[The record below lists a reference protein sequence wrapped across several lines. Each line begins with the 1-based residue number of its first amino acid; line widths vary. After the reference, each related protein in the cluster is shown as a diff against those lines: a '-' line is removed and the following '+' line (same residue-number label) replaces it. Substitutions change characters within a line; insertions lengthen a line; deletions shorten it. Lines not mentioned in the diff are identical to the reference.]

1 MTLLQGIQLHEL
13 IMMILGFIL
22 GLTLIFVFLF
32 TALKNKP
39 NLKVLYGFA
48 VPLVMIG
55 YPSFRSVEFKNDVLK
70 IDKLVEQVNR
80 NPTDT
85 AAQRALIQSIQTLPA
100 SRCKTSSDAMTAIA
114 NTQAAFGQYD
124 SAKVTIQKALDL
136 DKTSPKAVESQKD
149 IVDKWRIQKKTE
161 LSIQQIGNVVKQLEV
176 TPNDSKL
183 RDSLRAQFT
192 RLENSTDRPV
202 HIENSKLIVLANA
215 AVILEENNEAKAL
228 THDILK
234 TNPSPKVQN
243 DAIELNEKIK
253 TKVSNRRIKPA
264 AKPSVPNQSTSPTGK
279 KVEVV
284 PAPAAVYQD
293 TARLFNK
300 LIPKV
305 GAALEIKRFWNAKE

>member
-39 NLKVLYGFA
+39 NLKLLYGFA
-48 VPLVMIG
+48 APVVMIG

-70 IDKLVEQVNR
+70 IDKLVEQVNL

-85 AAQRALIQSIQTLPA
+85 VAQRALIQSIQTLPA
-100 SRCKTSSDAMTAIA
+100 SRCKTSADAMTAIA

-149 IVDKWRIQKKTE
+149 IVDKWKIQKKTE
-161 LSIQQIGNVVKQLEV
+161 QSIQQIENVVKQMEAK
-176 TPNDSKL
+176 PNDSKL
-183 RDSLRAQFT
+183 RDSLRAHFT
-192 RLENSTDRPV
+192 RLENTTDRPV
-202 HIENSKLIVLANA
+202 HIDNSKLIVLANA
-215 AVILEENNEAKAL
+215 ASVLDENNEAKAL
-228 THDILK
+228 TEDILK
-234 TNPSPKVQN
+234 NNPNPKVQN
-243 DAIELNEKIK
+243 DAVILKEKIK
-253 TKVSNRRIKPA
+253 SKDSNKRVKPTN
-264 AKPSVPNQSTSPTGK
+264 KPSVPNKSAPNSRS
-279 KVEVV
+279 VEVV

-300 LIPKV
+300 LIPKS
-305 GAALEIKRFWNAKE
+305 GAALEVKRFWNAKE